1 MSHDFPGGGVILA
14 SILHRLVHKDTK
26 NKKQQKKNEDLCKRA
41 LKNWEKALIE
51 WEKTDVPNGVKNKLP
66 DRFIRMEP
74 FATVPAMKKHLK
86 PDTKFLR
93 VHEKED
99 SDHFYQHV
107 QKAFCIDSNVL
118 LRNVIV
124 IGGED
129 PAEAW
134 VKVNEALGVNG
145 TNVNQVPGSDG
156 EPAPEQKPEQKPA
169 KGDVVFILA
178 KSKDELIGHAK
189 CARERYREK
198 QFGEVIIGHIDVS
211 KLAESYPLQ
220 TDTSYERTVGDI
232 CRATMPAKRPGS
244 EEGDDE
250 QQPMLSELLQGNENA
265 KENPLDHL
273 IIRIGNAACLVAS
286 PIANAPASDSS
297 QETKA
302 DTANMPAGEDSQ
314 SKAPFALKLFCH
326 PDRCAPTT
334 FPGLGYMLAYDML
347 LCAAVVNQVAR
358 VQVSGTNEPA
368 ACYGQLLEGARIGV
382 QATYRC
388 FVEGFGI
395 FVSDDEEE
403 KLTLVELPA
412 DEFFAKFVR
421 HGIQAQK
428 QKPVG
433 ELSTLY
439 YKLTEVPK
447 KAVGEP
453 PPKTILD
460 FNVHYETARSPNRF
474 WRMVV
479 PKEGGTD
486 EDHCLKVAKDYL
498 AGNQELPLVDLGK
511 NKLVDRQEVEDYLF
525 LQRLLQSY
533 HEDTK
538 WRQPLCIGVFGQ
550 PGAGKSFGVKQLVS
564 EMSGSSEAFAK
575 DSIEVNLSQLRTL
588 KELADCFH
596 KVRDAC
602 LQQPIPLVFFDEFD
616 SGFEDRAF
624 GWLKYFLAPMQDGK
638 FFSDGKDY
646 SFGKAIFVFAGG
658 VNHSFAEFNERSRN
672 PEFCNAKGPDFISRL
687 RGILNICSMNKPEGE
702 KEAVEHIYKIRR
714 AVFLRHLLEERLGK
728 PEKGSETELIEPTLA
743 EAFLTIPRFKHGA
756 RSLEAIL
763 KMSTLARGECFTH
776 SNLPPR
782 DQLDMHVD
790 AREFLRLA
798 GVLTPRSKT

>member
-1 MSHDFPGGGVILA
+1 MLA
-14 SILHRLVHKDTK
+14 SILNRLANLKDEA
-26 NKKQQKKNEDLCKRA
+26 NEALCKTA
-41 LKNWEKALIE
+41 LTNWEKALLK
-51 WEKTDVPNGVKNKLP
+51 WEKASDSEGNKNKLP

-74 FATVPAMKKHLK
+74 FAAVPAIKKHLK
-86 PDTKFLR
+86 PDTTFLR

-99 SDHFYQHV
+99 GDHFYKRV
-107 QKAFCIDSNVL
+107 PKAFCIDSKDL
-118 LRNVIV
+118 KRNVI
-124 IGGED
+124 IAGGEK
-129 PAEAW
+129 PEEAW
-134 VKVNEALGVNG
+134 RE
-145 TNVNQVPGSDG
+145 VNQALGSDG
-156 EPAPEQKPEQKPA
+156 KNVFKTLGSNEKPVAELKQ
-169 KGDVVFILA
+169 GDVVFILA

-189 CARERYREK
+189 YARKKYSEK
-198 QFGEVIIGHIDVS
+198 QAEVVIIGHIDVS

-232 CRATMPAKRPGS
+232 CRATMPASKANPA
-244 EEGDDE
+244 
-250 QQPMLSELLQGNENA
+250 PPPLLKELLQCN
-265 KENPLDHL
+265 KQPENPGLDHL

-286 PIANAPASDSS
+286 PAENAPEPSP
-297 QETKA
+297 ETSPGQ
-302 DTANMPAGEDSQ
+302 DRPA
-314 SKAPFALKLFCH
+314 KAPFVLKLFCH

-334 FPGLGYMLAYDML
+334 FPGLGSMLAYDML

-358 VQVSGTNEPA
+358 VDVPGANEPA
-368 ACYGQLLEGARIGV
+368 ACYQQLLEGARIGV

-395 FVSDDEEE
+395 FVSDDEKI
-403 KLTLVELPA
+403 KLNLVELPA
-412 DEFFAKFVR
+412 DKFFAKFVQ

-428 QKPVG
+428 QTPG
-433 ELSTLY
+433 GQLSTLY
-439 YKLTEVPK
+439 YKLTT
-447 KAVGEP
+447 P
-453 PPKTILD
+453 PTSPVDESEPKTILD
-460 FNVHYETARSPNRF
+460 FNVDYDTARSPNKF

-479 PKEGGTD
+479 PEKSGTD
-486 EDHCLKVAKDYL
+486 EIHCLEVAKGYL
-498 AGNQELPLVDLGK
+498 EDTQKLPLVDLGK

-525 LQRLLQSY
+525 LQRLLQNY
-533 HEDTK
+533 HEDRK

-564 EMSGSSEAFAK
+564 EMSGSSEAFSK
-575 DSIEVNLSQLRTL
+575 DSIEVNLSQLRSL

-616 SGFEDRAF
+616 SGFEGRAF
-624 GWLKYFLAPMQDGK
+624 GWLKYFLAPMQDGS
-638 FFSDGKDY
+638 FFSEGKDY

-672 PEFCNAKGPDFISRL
+672 PDFCNAKGPDFISRL
-687 RGILNICSMNKPEGE
+687 RGILNICSLNKPEGE
-702 KEAVEHIYKIRR
+702 KESVEHIYKIRR
-714 AVFLRHLLEERLGK
+714 AVFLRYLLEERLGK
-728 PEKGSETELIEPTLA
+728 PEKDSDRKLIAPALA

-763 KMSTLARGECFTH
+763 KMSTLVRGECFTH
-776 SNLPPR
+776 SHLPPR

-798 GVLTPRSKT
+798 GMQTTLSKI

>member
-1 MSHDFPGGGVILA
+1 MSHNFPGGGVILA
-14 SILHRLVHKDTK
+14 SILNRLVHPK
-26 NKKQQKKNEDLCKRA
+26 NKMNNEALCRRA
-41 LKNWEKALIE
+41 LKNWEKELIE
-51 WEKTDVPNGVKNKLP
+51 WEKLDAPEGGKNKMP
-66 DRFIRMEP
+66 DRFIRLEP
-74 FATVPAMKKHLK
+74 FATVPAIKKHLK

-99 SDHFYQHV
+99 GDHFYKHV
-107 QKAFCIDSNVL
+107 QRAFYIESDDL
-118 LRNVIV
+118 KRNVIV
-124 IGGED
+124 IGGEV

-134 VKVNEALGVNG
+134 REVDRAL
-145 TNVNQVPGSDG
+145 GSDG
-156 EPAPEQKPEQKPA
+156 NKMPPLEPAH
-169 KGDVVFILA
+169 GDVVLILA
-178 KSKDELIGHAK
+178 KSRDKLIEHAGV
-189 CARERYREK
+189 ARDRYSK
-198 QFGEVIIGHIDVS
+198 KAAVVIIGHIDVS
-211 KLAESYPLQ
+211 KLAEAYPLQ

-232 CRATMPAKRPGS
+232 CRATSQGS
-244 EEGDDE
+244 ENP
-250 QQPMLSELLQGNENA
+250 QTMLDELLQVKGA
-265 KENPLDHL
+265 LDHL
-273 IIRIGNAACLVAS
+273 LIRIGNAACLVAS
-286 PIANAPASDSS
+286 PTEKAPVSDSR
-297 QETKA
+297 
-302 DTANMPAGEDSQ
+302 Q
-314 SKAPFALKLFCH
+314 SAPPFVLKLFCH

-347 LCAAVVNQVAR
+347 LCAAVVNQMAR
-358 VQVSGTNEPA
+358 VRVANKKKDADAAHAEDTA

-395 FVSDDEEE
+395 FVSDDEAV
-403 KLTLVELPA
+403 KRKLVELPA

-428 QKPVG
+428 QQPGG

-439 YKLTEVPK
+439 YNLTKTPK
-447 KAVGEP
+447 TAVGEP
-453 PPKTILD
+453 DPKTILD
-460 FNVHYETARSPNRF
+460 FKVHYETARSPNKF

-479 PKEGGTD
+479 PDKSGTH
-486 EDHCLKVAKDYL
+486 ESHCLEVAISYL
-498 AGNQELPLVDLGK
+498 EDTQKLPLVDLGK

-564 EMSGSSEAFAK
+564 EMSGSSEAFSK

-638 FFSDGKDY
+638 FFSEGKDY

-672 PEFCNAKGPDFISRL
+672 PDFCNAKGPDFISRL

-714 AVFLRHLLEERLGK
+714 AVFLRHLLEDRLGK
-728 PEKGSETELIEPTLA
+728 PATGSGRKLIAPALA

-763 KMSTLARGECFTH
+763 KMSTAVRGECFTH

-798 GVLTPRSKT
+798 GVLTTLSKI